1 VPIRAAPSTLAATEE
16 ARTLNTELL
25 SRLLAAQHQQ
35 IDQGVAGIVAGAG
48 ETPALKSALKLLREH
63 VYMEEAALFP
73 PLVKAGLAM
82 PVFVMQR
89 EHGQMWP
96 LILRLE
102 AACAAGAAADDLRE
116 DARQLLQQLKIHNP
130 KEEQIVYVAADRYA
144 STRTDPPLAQTL
156 AAARMPAGWVCA
168 MAPH

>member
-1 VPIRAAPSTLAATEE
+1 MPIRAAPSTLAATEE

-35 IDQGVAGIVAGAG
+35 IDQGVEGIVAGAG
-48 ETPALKSALKLLREH
+48 ATPALKSALKLLREH

-96 LILRLE
+96 LIRLE
-102 AACAAGAAADDLRE
+102 AACAARAAADDLCE

-130 KEEQIVYVAADRYA
+130 KEEQIVYAAADRYA

>member
-1 VPIRAAPSTLAATEE
+1 MD
-16 ARTLNTELL
+16 TELL
-25 SRLLAAQHQQ
+25 SRLLAAQHRQ
-35 IDQGVAGIVAGAG
+35 IDQGVEGIVDGTG
-48 ETPALKSALKLLREH
+48 EPPALVAALKLLREH
-63 VYMEEAALFP
+63 VYAEETALFP
-73 PLVKAGLAM
+73 PLAKTGLTM

-116 DARQLLQQLKIHNP
+116 DARQLLQQLKMHNP
-130 KEEQIVYVAADRYA
+130 KEEQIVYTAADRYA
-144 STRTDPPLAQTL
+144 STSADTPLVQAMATV
-156 AAARMPAGWVCA
+156 RMPEGWACA

>member
-1 VPIRAAPSTLAATEE
+1 MD
-16 ARTLNTELL
+16 TELL
-25 SRLLAAQHQQ
+25 SRLLAAQHRH
-35 IDQGVAGIVAGAG
+35 IDQGVEGIVNGSG
-48 ETPALKSALKLLREH
+48 EAPALVAALKLLREH
-63 VYMEEAALFP
+63 VYMEETALFP

-96 LILRLE
+96 LIVRLE
-102 AACAAGAAADDLRE
+102 AACAAGTAADGLRE

-130 KEEQIVYVAADRYA
+130 KEEQIVYTAADRYA
-144 STRTDPPLAQTL
+144 ATNADAPLAQAM

>member
-1 VPIRAAPSTLAATEE
+1 MD
-16 ARTLNTELL
+16 TELL
-25 SRLLAAQHQQ
+25 SRLLAAQHRL
-35 IDQGVAGIVAGAG
+35 IDQDVEGIVNGSG
-48 ETPALKSALKLLREH
+48 ELPALVAALKLLREH
-63 VYMEEAALFP
+63 VYVEETALFP

-96 LILRLE
+96 LIVRLE
-102 AACAAGAAADDLRE
+102 AACAAGTAADSLRD

-130 KEEQIVYVAADRYA
+130 KEEQIVYTAADRYA
-144 STRTDPPLAQTL
+144 ATNANAPLAQAM

>member
-1 VPIRAAPSTLAATEE
+1 MD
-16 ARTLNTELL
+16 TELL
-25 SRLLAAQHQQ
+25 SGLLAAQHRH
-35 IDQGVAGIVAGAG
+35 IDQGVEGIVDGKG
-48 ETPALKSALKLLREH
+48 DLPALVAALKLLREH
-63 VYMEEAALFP
+63 VHMEETALFP

-96 LILRLE
+96 LIQRLE
-102 AACAAGAAADDLRE
+102 AACATDAAADDLRE

-130 KEEQIVYVAADRYA
+130 KEEQIVYTAADRYA
-144 STRTDPPLAQTL
+144 PTHTEAPLAEAM
-156 AAARMPAGWVCA
+156 AAARMPADWACA